1 MEGTIAII
9 AGNIMIVSVV
19 LAIVWGNIQ
28 SRREMNETMRKAID
42 GGQKLDPETIA
53 ALNKPGR
60 SPQHDLRGGLILA
73 FLSVGLI
80 VAGLMASG
88 VILGHGWDDDAG
100 IGFFVAAAIVGSI
113 GLGQFVAALL
123 RREKKEP

>member
-19 LAIVWGNIQ
+19 LAVVWGGVQ

-42 GGQKLDPETIA
+42 GGQTLDPETIA

-60 SPQHDLRGGLILA
+60 SPQQDLRGGVILG
-73 FLSVGLI
+73 FLALGLI
-80 VAGLMASG
+80 AAGLMASG
-88 VILGHGWDDDAG
+88 LIPSVGKGWDEDAG
-100 IGFFVAAAIVGSI
+100 VGFFIAASIVGAI
-113 GLGQFVAALL
+113 GVGQFVAAMM
-123 RREKKEP
+123 RREKK